1 MRKRTGIGLLGRKG
15 EVLGGLAIR
24 LGTTGSF
31 VGKQNLI
38 ATVEAAVT
46 IPAPP
51 MSDEPKVA
59 EAEELLKETSGS
71 PPTRKTLIEKLDNW
85 DDWASWDEFY
95 RTYSGFVFHVARKTG
110 LSDDEANDVVQE
122 TFIGVA
128 KNLQKKK
135 FDTSLGSFKSFLLN
149 QARWRILD
157 QFRRRKKQQS
167 REANLYAGEEA
178 EERRTAPIDRCADP
192 NGVALEKLWEKE
204 WQDKVMDIA
213 LRRVRALVSPRQF
226 QIFSCYVLKGWS
238 PERVKKELG
247 VNAAQVYLAKH
258 RVGRILKREAAKLAE
273 MEQ

>member
-1 MRKRTGIGLLGRKG
+1 MDDPPPKEELPEDLIK
-15 EVLGGLAIR
+15 EV
-24 LGTTGSF
+24 TGS
-31 VGKQNLI
+31 
-38 ATVEAAVT
+38 
-46 IPAPP
+46 PA
-51 MSDEPKVA
+51 
-59 EAEELLKETSGS
+59 
-71 PPTRKTLIEKLDNW
+71 TRKTLIERLDNW
-85 DDWASWDEFY
+85 SDWASWDEFY
-95 RTYSGFVFHVARKTG
+95 RIYSGFVWHVARKSG

-167 REANLYAGEEA
+167 REANLYADETD
-178 EERRTAPIDRCADP
+178 ERRTAPIDRCADP
-192 NGVALEKLWEKE
+192 NGMALEKLWDKE
-204 WQDKVMDIA
+204 WKDQVMEIA

-273 MEQ
+273 EEQ